1 MGLVRLEKRRKGI
14 RVSNEIHELK
24 KMFASHLC
32 EADHLK
38 QPEGLPTGLHE
49 LDRFILGGGI
59 PKGALSLFSGALGTG
74 ATSLWIEA
82 AARVLQ
88 KGRWVAWINQ
98 SGPDS
103 VPLSPLPLE
112 QRDLNLGQL
121 VACEISGFGAS
132 EMNDSSSS
140 ERDKKAVWLLQE
152 LMASTL
158 FDLIGC
164 DLGELRL
171 KDHLLRKLQVQAR
184 EAQVALVFLS
194 QHRAAHRGASA
205 ALFSLILK
213 FEKKQILIER
223 ALHRPTPHRLA
234 RSVSYDRFTVH
245 TSDRIVTGPS
255 LLDPER
261 ASGD

>member
-1 MGLVRLEKRRKGI
+1 
-14 RVSNEIHELK
+14 VSKEVQELK

-32 EADHLK
+32 EAEHLK
-38 QPEGLPTGLHE
+38 QPEGLATGFHD
-49 LDRFILGGGI
+49 LDRFIFGGGI

-74 ATSLWIEA
+74 GTSLWIEA

-88 KGRWVAWINQ
+88 KGRWVAWVNQ
-98 SGPDS
+98 SSPDS
-103 VPLSPLPLE
+103 ATLSPLPLE
-112 QRDLNLGQL
+112 QHGLNLERF
-121 VACEISGFGAS
+121 VACEISGLGS
-132 EMNDSSSS
+132 GEMNTQPSA
-140 ERDKKAVWLLQE
+140 ERDKRIVWLLQE
-152 LMASTL
+152 LMASSL

-171 KDHLLRKLQVQAR
+171 KDHLLRKLQLQAR

-213 FEKKQILIER
+213 FEKKQLLIER

-234 RSVSYDRFTVH
+234 RSVSYDRFTFH
-245 TSDRIVTGPS
+245 TPDRIVTDSPRLAS
-255 LLDPER
+255 ER
-261 ASGD
+261 TTGD